1 MKLSNKRKK
10 LQTLNEHSEED
21 SFKEGFKEELIERV
35 LDTGLITIYE
45 NNITI
50 TLPSYLL
57 NKYEIYLSSS
67 SWVCKWR

>member
-10 LQTLNEHSEED
+10 LQTLNEPSEED

-35 LDTGLITIYE
+35 LDTGPITIYE

-57 NKYEIYLSSS
+57 NKYEIYIN
-67 SWVCKWR
+67 R